1 MKKTAKP
8 SAVPTPMT
16 QKALYL
22 SHFTP
27 SMMQPD
33 TLQQMLVQRQPLI
46 DACYDD
52 VVHSVATRSKHH
64 YLFVGPRGIGKTH
77 LISLLHHRLSLSKEV
92 REKGLI
98 AWMREEEWGVTSFF
112 ELVLRILRTLDQKQP
127 ELGIAAR
134 TTPLYELTLK
144 QAEAQASSLLLDVL
158 GDKTLI
164 VLLENLDD
172 LFDQLGDAG
181 QRQFRAFIQNHPQL
195 VLVTTTPSLFAG
207 VSLQKSPFYGF
218 FDIQALKE
226 FSLEDVVDLLKKI
239 AVERG
244 DEALA
249 EFIGTPEGHAR
260 IRAVHHLAEGNP
272 RIYVIFAQFLSREA
286 LDELV
291 QAVMHTLDELTPY
304 YQARM
309 KELSGQQR
317 KIVEYLVSYRGA
329 APVKQ
334 IAKACFITHQTCS
347 GQLKQLREKRYVRSI
362 EQGRESYYE
371 LTEPLM
377 RLCMEVKSQ
386 RGEPI
391 GLFVEILRIWY
402 TEAELNEWLEG
413 ARAKG
418 SIEERYV
425 RRALELTKKDTGSDP
440 ILIAQLKE
448 LSASLKDQ
456 DLEKA
461 GRVFDEIH
469 ARIPTNKSSQEMRAQ
484 VLLGAHWIFPLSKE
498 NLKENIGP
506 LASALQRSFKP
517 DRAQLTRTNAYK
529 TYLMQLVA
537 AIGLVELD
545 EREARATASSLIES
559 LSDFPSHAAAAL
571 MHSGVQALHSAARL
585 RAFEEIFNAI
595 LKTASER
602 NQHRVGKVFVRLFQA
617 IANWKRT
624 NDERELL
631 VLSREERNLVMN
643 LPPFEAQITLTP
655 EATE

>member
-52 VVHSVATRSKHH
+52 VVHSVTTRSKHH

-77 LISLLHHRLSLSKEV
+77 LVSLLHHRLSQSKEV

-158 GDKTLI
+158 GDKTLL

-402 TEAELNEWLEG
+402 TEAELNEWLEVEG
-413 ARAKG
+413 TRARG
-418 SIEERYV
+418 SGEERYA
-425 RRALELTKKDTGSDP
+425 RRALALTKNDVGADP
-440 ILIAQLKE
+440 TLTVQLKK
-448 LSASLKDQ
+448 LSASLQDQ
-456 DLEKA
+456 SL
-461 GRVFDEIH
+461 
-469 ARIPTNKSSQEMRAQ
+469 
-484 VLLGAHWIFPLSKE
+484 
-498 NLKENIGP
+498 
-506 LASALQRSFKP
+506 
-517 DRAQLTRTNAYK
+517 DRAA
-529 TYLMQLVA
+529 M
-537 AIGLVELD
+537 I
-545 EREARATASSLIES
+545 
-559 LSDFPSHAAAAL
+559 
-571 MHSGVQALHSAARL
+571 HSCVQTLHSAARL
-585 RAFEEIFNAI
+585 KAFEATSNAI
-595 LKTASER
+595 LETAPEPDR
-602 NQHRVGKVFVRLFQA
+602 NKVGKVFVRLFQA

>member
-8 SAVPTPMT
+8 SAMPTPMT

-52 VVHSVATRSKHH
+52 VVHSVTTRSKHH

-77 LISLLHHRLSLSKEV
+77 LVSLLHHRLSQSKEV

-112 ELVLRILRTLDQKQP
+112 ELVLRILRTLDQKHP
-127 ELGIAAR
+127 DLGIAAR

-402 TEAELNEWLEG
+402 TEAELSEWLEG
-413 ARAKG
+413 SRAKG
-418 SIEERYV
+418 SIEEQYV
-425 RRALELTKKDTGSDP
+425 RRALELTKKSTGIDP
-440 ILIAQLKE
+440 ILIAQIKA
-448 LSASLKDQ
+448 LSASIRDTAP
-456 DLEKA
+456 EKTSS
-461 GRVFDEIH
+461 VFDEIY
-469 ARIPTNKSSQEMRAQ
+469 ARSPMNKKSREARALVLLSVHWIVPSSQ
-484 VLLGAHWIFPLSKE
+484 K
-498 NLKENIGP
+498 NLKTSVNDLESD
-506 LASALQRSFKP
+506 LQSAVESG
-517 DRAQLTRTNAYK
+517 RAELSHSNAYQ
-529 TYLMQLVA
+529 TYLGHLAA
-537 AIGLVELD
+537 AIGLVQLE
-545 EREARATASSLIES
+545 ERKAETTASMLVES
-559 LSDFPSHAAAAL
+559 LDVFPSHAAVAL
-571 MHSGVQALHSAARL
+571 LHSGIQAIHDTSR
-585 RAFEEIFNAI
+585 RQAFLATFDAIFQI
-595 LKTASER
+595 ASQGIQPEVS
-602 NQHRVGKVFVRLFQA
+602 RVFIRLFQA
-617 IANWKRT
+617 IVNWKRT
-624 NDERELL
+624 NNEKELL

-643 LPPFEAQITLTP
+643 LPPFEAQITYTP

>member
-1 MKKTAKP
+1 MKKKNEP
-8 SAVPTPMT
+8 SAQPTPMA

-27 SMMQPD
+27 SMMQPE

-52 VVHSVATRSKHH
+52 VVHSVTTRAKHH

-77 LISLLHHRLSLSKEV
+77 LISLLHYRLSTSEDIRK
-92 REKGLI
+92 KGLI

-112 ELVLRILRTLDQKQP
+112 ELVLRILRTLDQKSP

-134 TTPLYELTLK
+134 TAPLYELTLK
-144 QAEAQASSLLLDVL
+144 QAEVQGTSLLLEIL

-195 VLVTTTPSLFAG
+195 VLVATTPALFAG

-218 FDIQALKE
+218 FDIQALHD
-226 FSLEDVVDLLKKI
+226 FSLEDVVSLLKKI

-244 DEALA
+244 DSALA
-249 EFIGTPEGHAR
+249 DFIDTPEGHAR

-317 KIVEYLVSYRGA
+317 KIVEYLVNYRGA

-377 RLCMEVKSQ
+377 RLCMEVKQQ

-402 TEAELNEWLEG
+402 TETELDDWLANESSVDRLD
-413 ARAKG
+413 R
-418 SIEERYV
+418 RYV
-425 RRALELTKKDTGSDP
+425 LRALELMRTSQAADP
-440 ILIAQLKE
+440 IFRAQINDLLACVEGAAGLDEIERLIEEITRMVPASEKARQARAIVLLSMLRLVPNLKPPLLLE
-448 LSASLKDQ
+448 VDYIAKAYLTNIDKQASLLSKSNAV
-456 DLEKA
+456 EKY
-461 GRVFDEIH
+461 RH
-469 ARIPTNKSSQEMRAQ
+469 
-484 VLLGAHWIFPLSKE
+484 LLIGAINLFHIDDSKAALIFPELVK
-498 NLKENIGP
+498 
-506 LASALQRSFKP
+506 
-517 DRAQLTRTNAYK
+517 
-529 TYLMQLVA
+529 LML
-537 AIGLVELD
+537 
-545 EREARATASSLIES
+545 R
-559 LSDFPSHAAAAL
+559 FPSHAAVAVIG
-571 MHSGVQALHSAARL
+571 SILHYEKAERARVIDEIIRFIDPLSTKDSAFKFL
-585 RAFEEIFNAI
+585 RI
-595 LKTASER
+595 LE
-602 NQHRVGKVFVRLFQA
+602 RVGRS
-617 IANWKRT
+617 IANWLNTGDEKNLLSLPKEERGLVTALGLKVEKRT
-624 NDERELL
+624 L
-631 VLSREERNLVMN
+631 
-643 LPPFEAQITLTP
+643 
-655 EATE
+655 

>member
-8 SAVPTPMT
+8 SAMPTPMT

-144 QAEAQASSLLLDVL
+144 QAEVQASSLLLDVL

-402 TEAELNEWLEG
+402 TEAELSEWLES
-413 ARAKG
+413 AHAKG

-425 RRALELTKKDTGSDP
+425 RRALELTKKETGVDL

-448 LSASLKDQ
+448 LAASLQ
-456 DLEKA
+456 DRDLKKSR
-461 GRVFDEIH
+461 RVFDEIC
-469 ARIPTNKSSQEMRAQ
+469 ARVPTNKGSQEMRAQ
-484 VLLGAHWIFPLSKE
+484 ALLGVSWIFPLSNE
-498 NLKENIGP
+498 SVKENIDT

-517 DRAQLTRTNAYK
+517 GRTELTRTNAYN
-529 TYLMQLVA
+529 TYMMQLVA
-537 AIGLVELD
+537 AISLIEL
-545 EREARATASSLIES
+545 EEHEAEATASALIES
-559 LSDFPSHAAAAL
+559 LSAFPSYAAAAL
-571 MHSGVQALHSAARL
+571 IHSGIQAFHSAARL
-585 RAFEEIFNAI
+585 KAFEVVSNAL
-595 LKTASER
+595 LKIASER
-602 NQHRVGKVFVRLFQA
+602 DQKKIGKVFVRLFQA
-617 IANWKRT
+617 IGNWKRT

-631 VLSREERNLVMN
+631 VLSREERNFVMS
-643 LPPFEAQITLTP
+643 LPPFEAQITYTP
-655 EATE
+655 RVTK

>member
-1 MKKTAKP
+1 MKKMP
-8 SAVPTPMT
+8 SAAPTPMA

-27 SMMQPD
+27 SMMPPE

-52 VVHSVATRSKHH
+52 VVHSVKTSAKHH

-77 LISLLHHRLSLSKEV
+77 LVSLLHHRLSMSKEI
-92 REKGLI
+92 RAQGLI

-112 ELVLRILRTLDQKQP
+112 ELVLRILRTLDQKSP

-144 QAEAQASSLLLDVL
+144 QAEAQGTSLLLEVL
-158 GDKTLI
+158 GDKTLV

-172 LFDQLGDAG
+172 LFDQLGDVG
-181 QRQFRAFIQNHPQL
+181 QRQFRAFIQNNPQL
-195 VLVTTTPSLFAG
+195 VLVATTPALFAG

-218 FDIQALKE
+218 FDIQALHE

-244 DEALA
+244 DSALA
-249 EFIGTPEGHAR
+249 EFIETPEGHAR

-317 KIVEYLVSYRGA
+317 KIVEYLVNYRGA

-347 GQLKQLREKRYVRSI
+347 GQLKLLREKRYVRSMDR
-362 EQGRESYYE
+362 GRESYYE

-377 RLCMEVKSQ
+377 RLCMEVKQQ

-402 TEAELNEWLEG
+402 TEAELHQWLNEAGTKECLE
-413 ARAKG
+413 AKYVQSALDLIKTNTG
-418 SIEERYV
+418 IE
-425 RRALELTKKDTGSDP
+425 P
-440 ILIAQLKE
+440 ILRAQLKE
-448 LSASLKDQ
+448 ISKYVDSKNSAQLRK
-456 DLEKA
+456 LL
-461 GRVFDEIH
+461 DEL
-469 ARIPTNKSSQEMRAQ
+469 AALAPTNKVSKRMRA
-484 VLLGAHWIFPLSKE
+484 VMLLSMLNFSPELRSRLRSEIDDLTAELCSANDGLSSNFPKSNAVALYTV
-498 NLKENIGP
+498 NL
-506 LASALQRSFKP
+506 LATF
-517 DRAQLTRTNAYK
+517 
-529 TYLMQLVA
+529 
-537 AIGLVELD
+537 GLLKLD
-545 EREARATASSLIES
+545 ETAAVPAIFSLTKQ
-559 LSDFPSHAAAAL
+559 LLKFPSHAAIALLRAAAL
-571 MHSGVQALHSAARL
+571 TGDSEASQNLIRNMFDALRDPSIGGSVAKFVHVVERVTGAASR
-585 RAFEEIFNAI
+585 
-595 LKTASER
+595 
-602 NQHRVGKVFVRLFQA
+602 
-617 IANWKRT
+617 WKDT
-624 NDERELL
+624 GDEKHLL
-631 VLSREERNLVMN
+631 SLPREERNLVM
-643 LPPFEAQITLTP
+643 TLQHN
-655 EATE
+655 

>member
-52 VVHSVATRSKHH
+52 VVHSVTTRSKHH

-77 LISLLHHRLSLSKEV
+77 LVSLLHHRLSQSKEV

-158 GDKTLI
+158 GDKTLL

-402 TEAELNEWLEG
+402 TEAELNEWLEVEG
-413 ARAKG
+413 TRARG
-418 SIEERYV
+418 SGEERYA
-425 RRALELTKKDTGSDP
+425 RRALALTKNDVGADP
-440 ILIAQLKE
+440 TPVSYTHLTL
-448 LSASLKDQ
+448 
-456 DLEKA
+456 
-461 GRVFDEIH
+461 
-469 ARIPTNKSSQEMRAQ
+469 PT
-484 VLLGAHWIFPLSKE
+484 I
-498 NLKENIGP
+498 
-506 LASALQRSFKP
+506 
-517 DRAQLTRTNAYK
+517 
-529 TYLMQLVA
+529 
-537 AIGLVELD
+537 
-545 EREARATASSLIES
+545 
-559 LSDFPSHAAAAL
+559 
-571 MHSGVQALHSAARL
+571 
-585 RAFEEIFNAI
+585 
-595 LKTASER
+595 
-602 NQHRVGKVFVRLFQA
+602 
-617 IANWKRT
+617 
-624 NDERELL
+624 LL
-631 VLSREERNLVMN
+631 V
-643 LPPFEAQITLTP
+643 
-655 EATE
+655 

>member
-1 MKKTAKP
+1 MKKTP
-8 SAVPTPMT
+8 SAAPTPMA

-27 SMMQPD
+27 SMMPPE

-52 VVHSVATRSKHH
+52 IVHSVKTSAKHH

-77 LISLLHHRLSLSKEV
+77 LISLLHHRLSLSKDI
-92 REKGLI
+92 RAHGLI

-112 ELVLRILRTLDQKQP
+112 ELVLRILRTLDQKNP
-127 ELGIAAR
+127 ELDIAAQ

-144 QAEAQASSLLLDVL
+144 QAEAQGTSLLLEIL
-158 GDKTLI
+158 GNKTLV

-181 QRQFRAFIQNHPQL
+181 QRQFRAFIQNHPQV
-195 VLVTTTPSLFAG
+195 VLITTTPALFAG

-218 FDIQALKE
+218 FDIQALHE
-226 FSLEDVVDLLKKI
+226 FSLEDVVELLTKI
-239 AVERG
+239 AMERG
-244 DEALA
+244 DSALA
-249 EFIGTPEGHAR
+249 EFIETPEGHAR

-317 KIVEYLVSYRGA
+317 KIVEYLVNYRGA

-347 GQLKQLREKRYVRSI
+347 GQLKQLRDKRYVRSI

-377 RLCMEVKSQ
+377 RLCMEVKQQ

-402 TEAELNEWLEG
+402 TEAELREWLDRAAGTGSLE
-413 ARAKG
+413 ARYVERALVLLKQDNRIDVIFETQFKALVESMDTG
-418 SIEERYV
+418 NRSEFERILSEIALIEPSNRLSKRLRAVILLGTLSFAPSLEPKIQVELDAYSEALAESIEE
-425 RRALELTKKDTGSDP
+425 D
-440 ILIAQLKE
+440 
-448 LSASLKDQ
+448 
-456 DLEKA
+456 
-461 GRVFDEIH
+461 GR
-469 ARIPTNKSSQEMRAQ
+469 
-484 VLLGAHWIFPLSKE
+484 WLSKS
-498 NLKENIGP
+498 NAFSIYLQLLKATFG
-506 LASALQRSFKP
+506 
-517 DRAQLTRTNAYK
+517 LTLLN
-529 TYLMQLVA
+529 
-537 AIGLVELD
+537 
-545 EREARATASSLIES
+545 EAKGN
-559 LSDFPSHAAAAL
+559 FAAAAL
-571 MHSGVQALHSAARL
+571 AKELVKFPAHAALALL
-585 RAFEEIFNAI
+585 RAASDATSVEGAIRSGEQIFNA
-595 LKTASER
+595 LSDLTSSGTMTAKFA
-602 NQHRVGKVFVRLFQA
+602 KVFQRVMQA
-617 IANWKRT
+617 ASDWSKT
-624 NDERELL
+624 GDEKYLL
-631 VLSREERNLVMN
+631 ALPREERVLVM
-643 LPPFEAQITLTP
+643 TLKTD
-655 EATE
+655 